1 MDISHGYTRLSKV
14 TLQSRCVVVA
24 AVARLDAWTAGRWKD
39 SGGDQPDTGGGK
51 EERRSWG
58 RERADC
64 WSKWTGR
71 HGMLSRPLCST
82 G

>member
-1 MDISHGYTRLSKV
+1 MDRSHGYTHLSKV

-24 AVARLDAWTAGRWKD
+24 AVARLDHWKD
-39 SGGDQPDTGGGK
+39 SGGDQPDMGGGK
-51 EERRSWG
+51 EEETEAG
-58 RERADC
+58 KEERADC

-71 HGMLSRPLCST
+71 HGMLSRPLWRST